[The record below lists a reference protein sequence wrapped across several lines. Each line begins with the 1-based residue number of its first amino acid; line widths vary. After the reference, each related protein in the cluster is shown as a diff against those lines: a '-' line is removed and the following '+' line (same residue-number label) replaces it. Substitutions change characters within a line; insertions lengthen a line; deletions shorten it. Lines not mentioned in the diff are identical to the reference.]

1 MMATRKG
8 FTLSYIYLW
17 FTVCNVSENGMN
29 RLNDIYVA
37 GVGVVNPSASLT
49 RLEKLPANTMK
60 DRAYVYH
67 FSHIYAS
74 TIINITVP
82 HEISHVWCACVR
94 VCVLLLY
101 IKSVLA
107 LDCRR
112 IIIIIIYIAIDL
124 RKPTENEKSTDNLTV
139 REAHENE
146 QPKNQSSLFL
156 KSHFL
161 LTTSEVSSQAK
172 GRCCT
177 SEPQEHC
184 GQLGSPEY
192 GAS

>member
-67 FSHIYAS
+67 FSHIC
-74 TIINITVP
+74 INNHQHNCSARDITRV
-82 HEISHVWCACVR
+82 VCACACVG

-112 IIIIIIYIAIDL
+112 IIIIIIYIAIDY
-124 RKPTENEKSTDNLTV
+124 R
-139 REAHENE
+139 
-146 QPKNQSSLFL
+146 
-156 KSHFL
+156 
-161 LTTSEVSSQAK
+161 
-172 GRCCT
+172 
-177 SEPQEHC
+177 PQEID
-184 GQLGSPEY
+184 
-192 GAS
+192 

>member
-1 MMATRKG
+1 MDPMGYRLYATDCCNDESFGRWLFKLIDFSPVGEATGMWVGFKHLNGLNSEDSFKFLPGLNEICYLQLSMMATRKG

-94 VCVLLLY
+94 VCVCCYCISRLPKDHHHY
-101 IKSVLA
+101 Y
-107 LDCRR
+107 
-112 IIIIIIYIAIDL
+112 IYI
-124 RKPTENEKSTDNLTV
+124 
-139 REAHENE
+139 
-146 QPKNQSSLFL
+146 
-156 KSHFL
+156 L
-161 LTTSEVSSQAK
+161 L
-172 GRCCT
+172 
-177 SEPQEHC
+177 
-184 GQLGSPEY
+184 
-192 GAS
+192 

>member
-1 MMATRKG
+1 MDPMGYRLYATDCCNDESFGRWLFKLIDFSPVGEATGMWVGFKHLNGLNSEDSFKFLPGLNEICYLQLSMMATRKG

-82 HEISHVWCACVR
+82 HEISHVC
-94 VCVLLLY
+94 VCVCVCCYCISRLPKDHHHY
-101 IKSVLA
+101 Y
-107 LDCRR
+107 
-112 IIIIIIYIAIDL
+112 IYI
-124 RKPTENEKSTDNLTV
+124 
-139 REAHENE
+139 
-146 QPKNQSSLFL
+146 
-156 KSHFL
+156 L
-161 LTTSEVSSQAK
+161 L
-172 GRCCT
+172 
-177 SEPQEHC
+177 
-184 GQLGSPEY
+184 
-192 GAS
+192 